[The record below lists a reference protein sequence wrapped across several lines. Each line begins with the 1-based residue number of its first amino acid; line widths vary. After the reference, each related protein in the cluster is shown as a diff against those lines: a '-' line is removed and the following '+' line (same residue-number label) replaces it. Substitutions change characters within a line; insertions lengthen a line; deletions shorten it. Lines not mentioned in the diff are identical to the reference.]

1 MLPVLANAAMT
12 MAHMTTKLACF
23 LKSGRHAGSPA
34 LNKVF
39 LRIILRSSTK

>member
-23 LKSGRHAGSPA
+23 LKSGRHAGRTA

-39 LRIILRSSTK
+39 HRKTLRLSTK